1 MTRNKDLLIQE
12 LSDGTQTPSHLERE
26 MCEQLILIKKQI
38 TAIKTIILEG
48 CDAK

>member
-1 MTRNKDLLIQE
+1 MIKGKDLLIQE

-26 MCEQLILIKKQI
+26 MYEQLTLIRKQI
-38 TAIKTIILEG
+38 TAMKTILEG

>member
-1 MTRNKDLLIQE
+1 MTRGKDLLIQE

-26 MCEQLILIKKQI
+26 MYEQLTLIKKQI
-38 TAIKTIILEG
+38 TAIQIILEG